1 MTGPAMENGIQ
12 IIERDGEP
20 EYAVV
25 PIETYR
31 RLLERAEEAADIRVF
46 DEALAAVANGED
58 EVVPAEVVRRLLSG
72 EETPVRVWREY
83 RGLTQAELAAMAG
96 VGKSY
101 LSQVERGGKSGS
113 LRLMRRL
120 ASALGVDMEDLV
132 PPEG

>member
-1 MTGPAMENGIQ
+1 MENGIQ

-31 RLLERAEEAADIRVF
+31 RLLERAEEAADVRAF

-58 EVVPAEVVRRLLSG
+58 EVVPAEVARRLLSG

-101 LSQVERGGKSGS
+101 LSQVERGSKAGS

-120 ASALGVDMEDLV
+120 ATALGVDMEDLV

>member
-1 MTGPAMENGIQ
+1 MENGIQ

-31 RLLERAEEAADIRVF
+31 RLLERAEEAADIRAF
-46 DEALAAVANGED
+46 DEALAAVANGDD

>member
-31 RLLERAEEAADIRVF
+31 RLLERAEEAADIRAF
-46 DEALAAVANGED
+46 DEALAAVANGDD

>member
-25 PIETYR
+25 PIATYR
-31 RLLERAEEAADIRVF
+31 RLLERAEEAADIRAF
-46 DEALAAVANGED
+46 DEALAAVANGDD

>member
-1 MTGPAMENGIQ
+1 MENGIQ

-31 RLLERAEEAADIRVF
+31 RLLERAEEAADIRAF
-46 DEALAAVANGED
+46 DEAMDEVARGED
-58 EVVPAEVVRRLLSG
+58 EVIPDDVARRLLSG
-72 EETPVRVWREY
+72 EESPVRIWREY
-83 RGLTQAELAAMAG
+83 RGLTQVELATLAG

-101 LSQVERGGKSGS
+101 LSRVERGGKSGS

-120 ASALGVDMEDLV
+120 ASILKVDVEDLL
-132 PPEG
+132 PPED